1 MTFDG
6 CIERILRLVSFYF
19 ISNILNLYLSTDF
32 VVVVFFIIDFLKEG
46 SSFVCSFIVLV
57 QSEC

>member
-46 SSFVCSFIVLV
+46 GSFVCSFIVLV
-57 QSEC
+57 

>member
-6 CIERILRLVSFYF
+6 CIERILRLVSLYF
-19 ISNILNLYLSTDF
+19 VSNILNLYLSTDF

-46 SSFVCSFIVLV
+46 ISFVCSFIVLV